1 MELKNEDH
9 VNGHS
14 NCLARLLGVA
24 FELQTMSAPLGE
36 IMVLRV
42 QGFRVLGFGVYGLL
56 GVGFRAR

>member
-1 MELKNEDH
+1 
-9 VNGHS
+9 
-14 NCLARLLGVA
+14 
-24 FELQTMSAPLGE
+24 MSAPLGE

>member
-1 MELKNEDH
+1 M
-9 VNGHS
+9 NGHS